1 VPFSPYSPVLERPR
15 RVARSAPL
23 FAPAAATEPRIQYAR
38 TSDGVDI
45 AYYGLGNG
53 EPLVALAGGGG
64 LSHLAR
70 EWQYPEQRAWI
81 ERLALRNRVFRLD
94 HRGTGLSDR
103 DVAFDLELAALD
115 IEAIAEKE
123 GLHQF
128 ALLGQ
133 LHTAGTAVAYAAR
146 HPERVSRLVL
156 WSPFTNYQEFLESS
170 PPVQAARAA
179 AAKDWATYTELIALV
194 TYKWNDIEQAR
205 RLAAYFRESTNEER
219 YLPAMQRFTQFD
231 VSAQLRELTMPV
243 LVLHRREAAFPS
255 LELVSKVA
263 GDVAA
268 ARLVLLQGS
277 GALPFM
283 GEMDDVF
290 AALDDFLAKPKARSQ
305 SLGLTQRE
313 SEILALLASGES
325 NKEIARTLSIS
336 TRTVERHIGNVYN
349 KIGAHNRA
357 QATAYAFRHGI
368 ATRE

>member
-1 VPFSPYSPVLERPR
+1 MPFSPVLERPR
-15 RVARSAPL
+15 RLARAAPL
-23 FAPAAATEPRIQYAR
+23 FAPSAVAEPRIQYAR
-38 TSDGVDI
+38 TSDNVDI
-45 AYYGLGNG
+45 AYYGIGNG

-81 ERLALRNRVFRLD
+81 ERLASHHRVFRLD

-103 DVAFDLELAALD
+103 DVSFDLERAVLD
-115 IEAIAEKE
+115 IEAVAQKE
-123 GLHQF
+123 GLRQF

-146 HPERVSRLVL
+146 YPDRVSRLVL
-156 WSPFTNYQEFLESS
+156 WSPFASYEEFLESS
-170 PPVQAARAA
+170 PPIQAARAA

-194 TYKWNDIEQAR
+194 ACAWNDIDQAR
-205 RLAAYFRESTNEER
+205 RLAAYYRESTNEDR
-219 YLPAMQRFTQFD
+219 YVEAMERFTQFD
-231 VSAQLRELTMPV
+231 VSAELRELTMPV

-255 LELVSKVA
+255 IEVVSKFA
-263 GDVAA
+263 GDVAS

-277 GALPFM
+277 SALPFL

-290 AALDDFLAKPKARSQ
+290 AAVDDFLAKPKTRSQ

-313 SEILALLASGES
+313 SEILALLAAGES
-325 NKEIARTLSIS
+325 NKEIARALSIS
-336 TRTVERHIGNVYN
+336 TRTVERHIGNVYT